1 MTTPA
6 TMVDLLKNAV
16 TTLITLVMKVWSSIV
31 TESSVLPYFI
41 IGIGVSVL
49 LVGIK
54 VIKSVVW
61 GA

>member
-1 MTTPA
+1 
-6 TMVDLLKNAV
+6 MVDLLKNAV

>member
-6 TMVDLLKNAV
+6 TMVDFLKNAV
-16 TTLITLVMKVWSSIV
+16 STLITLVMNVWSSIV
-31 TESSVLPYFI
+31 TNSSVLPYFI

-49 LVGIK
+49 LVAIK

-61 GA
+61 GS

>member
-1 MTTPA
+1 MAAALTS
-6 TMVDLLKNAV
+6 AV
-16 TTLITLVMKVWSSIV
+16 TSLISMVMSVWTEIV
-31 TESSVLPYFI
+31 TNEAVLPYFI